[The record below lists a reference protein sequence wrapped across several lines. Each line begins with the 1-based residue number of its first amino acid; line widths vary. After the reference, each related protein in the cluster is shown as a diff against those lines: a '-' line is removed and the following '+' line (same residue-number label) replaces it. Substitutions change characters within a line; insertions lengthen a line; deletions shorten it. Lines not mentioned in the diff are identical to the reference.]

1 MLKNRL
7 YSVAL
12 KLAQK
17 KFNAAKELELIRKNN
32 LGSFYNF
39 VDRKFYSK
47 EFESVLRR
55 ADGTMTDV
63 SGEKAQI
70 FNDFLLVFS
79 LLTIELSKRVDAD
92 ICLTSITFTPTIVRR
107 TIHKLKPT
115 LSSGIDGVSNCFLRK
130 CADSLCL
137 VGGV

>member
-1 MLKNRL
+1 MMKKKAVLWKQWKI
-7 YSVAL
+7 SS
-12 KLAQK
+12 LAEHKIAYNDMAVRCRSAVK

-39 VDRKFYSK
+39 VHRKLYSK

-55 ADGTMTDV
+55 ADV

-79 LLTIELSKRVDAD
+79 LLTMAALQSCLSM
-92 ICLTSITFTPTIVRR
+92 LTPIYV
-107 TIHKLKPT
+107 
-115 LSSGIDGVSNCFLRK
+115 
-130 CADSLCL
+130 
-137 VGGV
+137 